1 MAITVPFAVLVGSL
15 AMFFI
20 ITMVIGGQMP
30 EQNRFVA
37 LVGGTIYVDF
47 TQEPISNGVVLINAG
62 KIVAVGL
69 RGQVTIPPTA
79 QLLDCSGRTITA
91 GFWNSHVHFVERKW
105 ADVANIPAA
114 ELNQQLQDM
123 LTRYGFTAAFDLSS
137 IWENTKRL
145 RDRIE
150 SGEVPGPRI
159 FSTGLGLL
167 PPNPGL
173 PSDAV
178 INLMGWMKTTSPEIG
193 DASQATAT
201 TRKLLEAGVDG
212 IKLFASAP
220 SKSSLSQAAIEAAVH
235 EAHREG
241 KPVFVHPNTGADV
254 LLALRS
260 GVDVIA
266 HTTPQSG
273 PWDETL
279 LATAREHRPALIPT
293 LWIWKW
299 YARHDRQSAQEK
311 TVNTEVGQLRAWVAN
326 GGTVVFGTDLGAVDP
341 DPSEEYKL
349 MSQAGMNFRQILAS
363 LTTAPAE
370 RFGKSKQ
377 LGRVA
382 AGYQADLVVFKSD
395 PGKSTQTL
403 TDVLYTLRDGK
414 IIYRAE

>member
-1 MAITVPFAVLVGSL
+1 MAMSVPLAVLVGSL

-20 ITMVIGGQMP
+20 IATVIGGQTP
-30 EQNRFVA
+30 QQIGFVA
-37 LVGGTIYVDF
+37 LVGGAIYVDS
-47 TQEPISNGVVLINAG
+47 TQEPISNGVVLINEG

-79 QLLDCSGRTITA
+79 QVLDCAGRTITA

-105 ADVANIPAA
+105 ADVATIPAA

-167 PPNPGL
+167 PSNPGL
-173 PSDAV
+173 PPDAV

-193 DASQATAT
+193 DAPQATAA

-220 SKSSLSQAAIEAAVH
+220 SKSSLSQATLEAAVH

-279 LATAREHRPALIPT
+279 LATARDHRAALIPT

-299 YARHDRQSAQEK
+299 YARHDRRSAQEK

-349 MSQAGMNFRQILAS
+349 MSQAGMNFLQILAS

-377 LGRVA
+377 FGRVA

-395 PGKSTQTL
+395 PSKSTQTL